1 MLKCKICE
9 EDIHEDKLGNH
20 SIKCKDV
27 AVLKE
32 ELVGIR
38 IKMESYEEQAIQ
50 MKNSLEMNAA
60 RQK

>member
-50 MKNSLEMNAA
+50 MKHSLETNAA